1 MSRLLLAATMF
12 AALNA
17 PALAQNIGP
26 TPGPGGIPLAPG
38 SPVQTWNPG
47 GIGPGGTQVSPG
59 PAARGVPMYR
69 EGPGGGTLP
78 LRPDEP
84 GPSGRNGVGRVD
96 PGLPGV
102 AGVRRGLPQ
111 SLILTISSKNI
122 EAGVAPAPDKT
133 INSIDALFDALR
145 NCWEPPGN
153 NRAKPGTQMTVR
165 FSYKRTG
172 ELMGPPRVTYTT
184 PGTQPAV
191 KDVYRNAIT
200 ASLDRC
206 GPMRFS
212 KTFGA
217 AVAGNPISIR
227 YVDDRS

>member
-1 MSRLLLAATMF
+1 MTRLLLAALF
-12 AALNA
+12 AALSA
-17 PALAQNIGP
+17 PALAQNTTVGP

-38 SPVQTWNPG
+38 APVNTWNPG
-47 GIGPGGTQVSPG
+47 GVGPGGAQVSPG

-69 EGPGGGTLP
+69 EAPGGGTLP

-84 GPSGRNGVGRVD
+84 GPSGRRSVD
-96 PGLPGV
+96 PGFPGV
-102 AGVRRGLPQ
+102 AAVRRGLPE
-111 SLILTISSKNI
+111 SLILTISSKDI
-122 EAGVAPAPDKT
+122 EAGVAPAPGKT
-133 INSIDALFDALR
+133 IDTIDALFDALR
-145 NCWEPPGN
+145 QCWEPPANSKG
-153 NRAKPGTQMTVR
+153 KPGTQMTVR
-165 FSYKRTG
+165 FSYKRSG

-206 GPMRFS
+206 GPMRFT

-217 AVAGNPISIR
+217 AIAGNPISIR